1 MCYSFY
7 MLKWLHY
14 HCNKQTFFDIGL
26 STISGRLN
34 TNKNSIPIK
43 MGLFHFIKSGL
54 SIRPSYIISCWILIW
69 LMLLDH
75 KRQDRALAMAL
86 PKPIKENENAS
97 LEMMPDFDNV
107 RKIRVWLTLDEDWIW
122 SQIKL
127 IFDNCKPGFN
137 GLLQF
142 NPSND
147 QLQPFGIKA
156 GSYILSVDGNDLRTK
171 KWRKGKLSLDSFF
184 KELKEKHA
192 LTFDFIRFKIMDEQ
206 EMNFRKHFDKIESMV
221 TIIIFCCANRNP
233 INIIISTFMSD
244 SH

>member
-1 MCYSFY
+1 
-7 MLKWLHY
+7 
-14 HCNKQTFFDIGL
+14 
-26 STISGRLN
+26 
-34 TNKNSIPIK
+34 
-43 MGLFHFIKSGL
+43 MGLFQFIKSGL
-54 SIRPSYIISCWILIW
+54 GIRPSYIISCWILIW
-69 LMLLDH
+69 LMVLDH
-75 KRQDRALAMAL
+75 RREDRALAMAL
-86 PKPIKENENAS
+86 AKPIKEKENAS

-221 TIIIFCCANRNP
+221 TIIIFCCACRNP
-233 INIIISTFMSD
+233 MNIIISTFMSD
-244 SH
+244 SQ